1 MNSVAYRRS
10 LIYVTNMF
18 YTRNVVMYLQ
28 KIHFSPN
35 PHGCMKAIN
44 LPTRSTRIP
53 RYMYN
58 GSNYPKHR
66 PIDGIVSTDGTTT
79 HVTLL

>member
-18 YTRNVVMYLQ
+18 YTRNAVMYLQ
-28 KIHFSPN
+28 KIHFSLI
-35 PHGCMKAIN
+35 PHECMEAVN
-44 LPTRSTRIP
+44 LSTRSTRIP
-53 RYMYN
+53 GYAYN

-66 PIDGIVSTDGTTT
+66 PIDSIASTDGTTT